1 MRLRDVPQTGL
12 DAAHRCVA
20 AYGFVRKG
28 IAMKK
33 LIILIVL
40 IAVAAFAYSKVSGS
54 KSEHEFGA

>member
-1 MRLRDVPQTGL
+1 MCPKPGL

-33 LIILIVL
+33 LVLLIAL
-40 IAVAAFAYSKVSGS
+40 LAVAAFAYSKVSGS